1 MAYSHFSGPSKT
13 PVSLQLV
20 EFSFQYFINLNKSRF
35 QGALGALV
43 SSALVYGQTD
53 TAIYS
58 QGESWQSLLF
68 NRPIQGWQKY
78 HRYQYR
84 LQYRA
89 KISIPYR
96 FRF

>member
-1 MAYSHFSGPSKT
+1 MAYSHLSGPSKT

-20 EFSFQYFINLNKSRF
+20 ESSFKYFINLNKNRC
-35 QGALGALV
+35 QGTLGALV

-53 TAIYS
+53 TGIYT
-58 QGESWQSLLF
+58 QGESGQSLLR

-78 HRYQYR
+78 HRYKYR
-84 LQYRA
+84 SQYRA
-89 KISIPYR
+89 KIAIPCR